1 MQTLCPADDDEIE
14 DTGWKDI
21 YQRLK
26 SNKHFDLYAATSGFH
41 SSESEERKTINGPV
55 FTSSLNERP
64 TRVNSAN
71 FNPHA
76 VVYHK
81 DDISARAQ
89 ASVLNEDRTDDDE
102 SYNADVDIKRD
113 SKSIAPSY
121 REDVKKSFAL
131 QTDESENSTADDM
144 PYIITDNK
152 NDEFNTEKFAE
163 SKEIPRASSLENVY
177 TCSEAGC
184 DLNIGRFNVLKDPS
198 YVSLNIEGPTENDE
212 TELKEENYVYNND
225 NLLSRSSKL
234 SGFLTPQQYCRASNY
249 EDDENSDPF
258 EGLGF
263 PRERAASFG
272 SASIVSVKD
281 FQDELYN
288 EYFYEVR
295 RCMRNFGYFEK
306 FPSPSLLRDA
316 QRTYRQ
322 LNLPTPVDDDG
333 RVLPHP
339 PKKPRDDVFGRHDF
353 GDVDQRV
360 VFVSLY
366 SFVISD
372 QMKRK

>member
-26 SNKHFDLYAATSGFH
+26 SNKNFDLHATTSRFH
-41 SSESEERKTINGPV
+41 SSESEDRNTINGPV
-55 FTSSLNERP
+55 FTSSLNERS

-76 VVYHK
+76 VVYHR
-81 DDISARAQ
+81 DDIGARSQ
-89 ASVLNEDRTDDDE
+89 ISVLNEGLTDGDE
-102 SYNADVDIKRD
+102 NYNADINVDIKQET
-113 SKSIAPSY
+113 SSLVLSF
-121 REDVKKSFAL
+121 REAVTKGSAL
-131 QTDESENSTADDM
+131 QTDESENSIADDVS
-144 PYIITDNK
+144 YIITDNR
-152 NDEFNTEKFAE
+152 NDKLNAEKFAE
-163 SKEIPRASSLENVY
+163 SKEIPPISPLENICIV
-177 TCSEAGC
+177 SETGG
-184 DLNIGRFNVLKDPS
+184 DLNSRMFNVLNDSS

-212 TELKEENYVYNND
+212 TELKDGNYVCIND

-234 SGFLTPQQYCRASNY
+234 SGFLTPQQYCGASNY
-249 EDDENSDPF
+249 GDDENSDPF

-295 RCMRNFGYFEK
+295 RCIRNYGYFEK
-306 FPSPSLLRDA
+306 FPSPSLLRYA
-316 QRTYRQ
+316 QRTFRQ

-333 RVLPHP
+333 RILPHP
-339 PKKPRDDVFGRHDF
+339 PKETRDDVFGKHNF

-360 VFVSLY
+360 IFVSLY
-366 SFVISD
+366 LFVISD
-372 QMKRK
+372 